1 MTGALVL
8 VSLFVATAGAWLL
21 AGNRRSVA
29 AYVLVFLSLVVL
41 LVTQNVVKAAFTWLA
56 LLGLA
61 GFMVAI
67 AQGLLCGG
75 EDAVSEP

>member
-1 MTGALVL
+1 M
-8 VSLFVATAGAWLL
+8 

-67 AQGLLCGG
+67 AQGLLSGG